1 MNESNGRQQLCLKW
15 NNHYHAIQYNF
26 ETLLQTEDFADVT
39 LATEGQH
46 IRAHKIVLSSCSPL
60 FQSLLRH
67 TEKDTIIILP
77 SISYAELKA
86 IIVYMYR
93 GEVNIA
99 QDDLP
104 SLLKAAENLQ
114 VRGLSDPAT
123 EKSKPSASAPAT
135 SSAGTS
141 ESAAAALLAS
151 PSSSPAKRELSTRE
165 PSPVASKRKKK
176 TSRAAS
182 VDSANDSADSSVSES
197 PDVPSKK
204 EQDDDDDDDT
214 AAAAAEDKRTELG
227 LMMEPMAEEYDD
239 DVSGDEMIE
248 EADEADVKPGPS
260 HRGLSH
266 SFPGWASASSRGSI
280 PDVSISAVGGN
291 LDSSAASADGRDYYE
306 DEDSLWAPLSNSQ
319 GQTGASAAGGRSL
332 GKKRN
337 GIFPCAQCGRTYMR
351 KDSLRRHL
359 MWECGKEPQFQC
371 PYCPQR
377 SKRKA
382 HHDRH
387 IFRLHKDKLGLAPD
401 ADESAMNLGP
411 RLITPTVTIEPVNS
425 SKNDD
430 DDDDEFD

>member
-1 MNESNGRQQLCLKW
+1 MNETNGRQQLCLKW

-26 ETLLQTEDFADVT
+26 ETLLQSEDFADVT
-39 LATEGQH
+39 LTTEGQR

-60 FQSLLRH
+60 FQSLLKH

-123 EKSKPSASAPAT
+123 EKSKSAPA
-135 SSAGTS
+135 SSAGGAS
-141 ESAAAALLAS
+141 DAPLLAS
-151 PSSSPAKRELSTRE
+151 PSSSPAKRELCTRE

-182 VDSANDSADSSVSES
+182 VDSANDSADSSVAES
-197 PDVPSKK
+197 PDPPAKK
-204 EQDDDDDDDT
+204 DGDDDE
-214 AAAAAEDKRTELG
+214 AAANNSAEDKRSELG

-280 PDVSISAVGGN
+280 PDVSISAVGSN

-306 DEDSLWAPLSNSQ
+306 DEDSLWAPLSNNQ
-319 GQTGASAAGGRSL
+319 GQRSAAV

-401 ADESAMNLGP
+401 ADEAAVARGLS
-411 RLITPTVTIEPVNS
+411 LITPAVTIQPVGKGAAAS
-425 SKNDD
+425 AAVDD
-430 DDDDEFD
+430 DDDDDDDLAD

>member
-1 MNESNGRQQLCLKW
+1 MNETNGRQQLCLKW

-26 ETLLQTEDFADVT
+26 ETLLQSEDFADVT
-39 LATEGQH
+39 LTTEGQR

-60 FQSLLRH
+60 FQSLLKH

-123 EKSKPSASAPAT
+123 EKSKSAPA
-135 SSAGTS
+135 SSAGGAS
-141 ESAAAALLAS
+141 DAPLLAS
-151 PSSSPAKRELSTRE
+151 PSSSPAKRELCTRE

-182 VDSANDSADSSVSES
+182 VDSANDSADSSVAES
-197 PDVPSKK
+197 PDPPAKK
-204 EQDDDDDDDT
+204 DGDDDE
-214 AAAAAEDKRTELG
+214 AAANNSAEDKRSELG

-280 PDVSISAVGGN
+280 PDVSISAVGSN
-291 LDSSAASADGRDYYE
+291 LDSSAASADGRGGGGAAVDLY
-306 DEDSLWAPLSNSQ
+306 SKILSVWAPSGGGS
-319 GQTGASAAGGRSL
+319 GAPPAGVAAAGSARRASDSSPTASSSPLLVEKGGAYACPRCGNSYARPHSL
-332 GKKRN
+332 N
-337 GIFPCAQCGRTYMR
+337 
-351 KDSLRRHL
+351 RHL
-359 MWECGKEPQFQC
+359 RFECGVEPQFEC
-371 PYCPQR
+371 PICHKK
-377 SKRKA
+377 SKHK
-382 HHDRH
+382 HNLM
-387 IFRLHKDKLGLAPD
+387 LHMRTHLK
-401 ADESAMNLGP
+401 
-411 RLITPTVTIEPVNS
+411 
-425 SKNDD
+425 
-430 DDDDEFD
+430 

>member
-291 LDSSAASADGRDYYE
+291 LDSSAASADGRGGGAAVDLY
-306 DEDSLWAPLSNSQ
+306 SKILSVWAPPA
-319 GQTGASAAGGRSL
+319 GGAASTAAAGSARRASDSSPTASSSPLLEKGGAYACPRCGNSYARPHSL
-332 GKKRN
+332 N
-337 GIFPCAQCGRTYMR
+337 
-351 KDSLRRHL
+351 RHL
-359 MWECGKEPQFQC
+359 RFECGVEPQFEC
-371 PYCPQR
+371 PICHKK
-377 SKRKA
+377 SKHK
-382 HHDRH
+382 HNLM
-387 IFRLHKDKLGLAPD
+387 LHMRTHLK
-401 ADESAMNLGP
+401 
-411 RLITPTVTIEPVNS
+411 
-425 SKNDD
+425 
-430 DDDDEFD
+430 

>member
-266 SFPGWASASSRGSI
+266 
-280 PDVSISAVGGN
+280 N
-291 LDSSAASADGRDYYE
+291 YYE

>member
-291 LDSSAASADGRDYYE
+291 LDSSAASADGRE
-306 DEDSLWAPLSNSQ
+306 ADEEAAWYATNNSSLLHPASSSFFNSLWANEPGSFTCPQCNRNYKRKSSLSNH
-319 GQTGASAAGGRSL
+319 
-332 GKKRN
+332 
-337 GIFPCAQCGRTYMR
+337 MR
-351 KDSLRRHL
+351 
-359 MWECGKEPQFQC
+359 WECGKDPQFQC

-377 SKRKA
+377 SKQKM
-382 HHDRH
+382 HIIRH
-387 IFRLHKDKLGLAPD
+387 VNRRHRDLQIAENLQQFISPEVKLKTEYPA
-401 ADESAMNLGP
+401 SYN
-411 RLITPTVTIEPVNS
+411 
-425 SKNDD
+425 
-430 DDDDEFD
+430 

>member
-1 MNESNGRQQLCLKW
+1 MNETNGRQQLCLKW

-26 ETLLQTEDFADVT
+26 ETLLQSEDFADVT
-39 LATEGQH
+39 LTTEGQR

-60 FQSLLRH
+60 FQSLLKH

-123 EKSKPSASAPAT
+123 EKSKSAPA
-135 SSAGTS
+135 SSAGGAS
-141 ESAAAALLAS
+141 DAPLLAS
-151 PSSSPAKRELSTRE
+151 PSSSPAKRELCTRE

-182 VDSANDSADSSVSES
+182 VDSANDSADSSVAES
-197 PDVPSKK
+197 PDPPAKK
-204 EQDDDDDDDT
+204 DGDDDE
-214 AAAAAEDKRTELG
+214 AAANNSAEDKRSELG

-266 SFPGWASASSRGSI
+266 
-280 PDVSISAVGGN
+280 N
-291 LDSSAASADGRDYYE
+291 YYE
-306 DEDSLWAPLSNSQ
+306 DEDSLWAPLSNNQ
-319 GQTGASAAGGRSL
+319 GQRSAAV

-401 ADESAMNLGP
+401 ADEAAVARGLS
-411 RLITPTVTIEPVNS
+411 LITPAVTIQPVGKGAAAS
-425 SKNDD
+425 AAVDD
-430 DDDDEFD
+430 DDDDDDDLAD

>member
-1 MNESNGRQQLCLKW
+1 MNETNGRQQLCLKW

-26 ETLLQTEDFADVT
+26 ETLLQSEDFADVT
-39 LATEGQH
+39 LTTEGQR

-60 FQSLLRH
+60 FQSLLKH

-123 EKSKPSASAPAT
+123 EKSKSAPA
-135 SSAGTS
+135 SSAGGAS
-141 ESAAAALLAS
+141 DAPLLAS
-151 PSSSPAKRELSTRE
+151 PSSSPAKRELCTRE

-182 VDSANDSADSSVSES
+182 VDSANDSADSSVAES
-197 PDVPSKK
+197 PDPPAKK
-204 EQDDDDDDDT
+204 DGDDDE
-214 AAAAAEDKRTELG
+214 AAANNSAEDKRSELG

-280 PDVSISAVGGN
+280 PDVSISAVGSN
-291 LDSSAASADGRDYYE
+291 LDSSAASADGRGSVLRHCLKAME
-306 DEDSLWAPLSNSQ
+306 SLPATLVSSLAIRGLGPPFPCHRCGRLYNHKCNLMRHLRLECGVHPRFECMWCTKKFKHRHHLRDHQ
-319 GQTGASAAGGRSL
+319 RTHLHHDVKVDTTTHAGG
-332 GKKRN
+332 
-337 GIFPCAQCGRTYMR
+337 A
-351 KDSLRRHL
+351 DS
-359 MWECGKEPQFQC
+359 P
-371 PYCPQR
+371 PN
-377 SKRKA
+377 A
-382 HHDRH
+382 HHD
-387 IFRLHKDKLGLAPD
+387 
-401 ADESAMNLGP
+401 
-411 RLITPTVTIEPVNS
+411 
-425 SKNDD
+425 
-430 DDDDEFD
+430 